1 MEYLFYYMAPISDK
15 IWEDEGQQNTTNFG
29 DTKSF
34 PVRTEPKHIQ
44 PQHLVD
50 HFILPLLSFFS

>member
-1 MEYLFYYMAPISDK
+1 MAPISDK

-34 PVRTEPKHIQ
+34 SVRTEPKHIQ
-44 PQHLVD
+44 LQHPVHHL
-50 HFILPLLSFFS
+50 ILPLLKFFS